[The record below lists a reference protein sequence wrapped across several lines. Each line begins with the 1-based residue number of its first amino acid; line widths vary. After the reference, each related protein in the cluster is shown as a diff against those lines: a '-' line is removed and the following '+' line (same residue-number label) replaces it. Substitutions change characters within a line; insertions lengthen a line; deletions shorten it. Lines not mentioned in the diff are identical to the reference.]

1 MYYTAVLK
9 HKKPNDYGMEYK
21 RVKSTYLNEV
31 VPGFFQRDRHL
42 GGVHVIIVCAE
53 QIPEFLVN
61 IEWLKPKRISTSLN
75 AQPATAETEYCII
88 EDCKAETLCQSILE
102 ISKCV
107 QKCYGDYCGLK
118 DMGEA
123 LANLEEVDEKKIWT
137 KNQAEKITVRLREGL
152 ETAEETL
159 KCRHTLYFVITMPE
173 KAFMKMQSLSIPVF
187 IEYIVLA
194 EAEDPDIRRLVQE
207 NKNLKN
213 ENGGLDDKLKE
224 TKPCANSDEKKHFKS
239 NEWKE
244 NADTAKEIEVK
255 EKQNN
260 TTHTSYKS
268 IN

>member
-1 MYYTAVLK
+1 
-9 HKKPNDYGMEYK
+9 
-21 RVKSTYLNEV
+21 
-31 VPGFFQRDRHL
+31 
-42 GGVHVIIVCAE
+42 
-53 QIPEFLVN
+53 
-61 IEWLKPKRISTSLN
+61 
-75 AQPATAETEYCII
+75 
-88 EDCKAETLCQSILE
+88 
-102 ISKCV
+102 
-107 QKCYGDYCGLK
+107 
-118 DMGEA
+118 
-123 LANLEEVDEKKIWT
+123 
-137 KNQAEKITVRLREGL
+137 
-152 ETAEETL
+152 
-159 KCRHTLYFVITMPE
+159 MPE